1 MAKDIITYEALDE
14 VLRKEKN
21 ESELNKLDDSFFD
34 DVVKYMQEKTSILN
48 SQKEKD
54 SIFAAKEIEKTE
66 RQIQNVRKILKE
78 LYDRRENKI
87 IQAAVFSS
95 RSKQNISVNG
105 LNEEKK
111 LFNDLINLLKNYRSS
126 ILDNLLTMKMPSIE
140 EPKELKNQEESGTK
154 LVRFVQAVPRFV
166 GDDMNVYG
174 PFERENVAN
183 LPLNVAEVIVKNK
196 RAELI

>member
-1 MAKDIITYEALDE
+1 MAKDIITYEALYE

>member
-1 MAKDIITYEALDE
+1 MAKDIITYEALYE

-34 DVVKYMQEKTSILN
+34 DVVKYMQEKKSILN